1 MPIFPALVSNSGGTQ
16 PGPPTAIGL
25 TTAGAGSLQATW
37 TAPEFLGKHPLTNYV
52 ILLFTG
58 AGVLI
63 NDNYATVAHPATS
76 LTVSG
81 LSSSTTY
88 SIRVRLQNSIGFSS
102 DVSAASPNATT
113 SSAPPPPPP
122 PPVYTTW
129 YCSYNGTDG
138 RARTI
143 QSSDLTDTSGCDY
156 AVVCSPFGYPEYPSY
171 VGCAGPPP
179 PPPCS
184 GSFYCGQTTR
194 CCSQARLDA
203 GTCNCTDQCN
213 SCGTFIG
220 CECT

>member
-1 MPIFPALVSNSGGTQ
+1 MPIFPVIVSNSGGNK
-16 PGPPTAIGL
+16 PGTPTGITL
-25 TTAGAGSLQATW
+25 TNAGSSSLNASW
-37 TAPEFLGKHPLTNYV
+37 TAPVYTGKHPLSSYIISLYNSS
-52 ILLFTG
+52 
-58 AGVLI
+58 GVLI
-63 NDNYATVAHPATS
+63 NASYATVSHPSTS
-76 LTVSG
+76 TTITG

-88 SIRVRLQNSIGFSS
+88 SIRVTLRNSINVDS
-102 DVSAASPNATT
+102 DLSLASANATT
-113 SSAPPPPPP
+113 SAPPPPPP
-122 PPVYTTW
+122 PPPPTVW

-138 RARTI
+138 RAQTI

-156 AVVCSPFGYPEYPSY
+156 AVVCSPTGYPAYPSY
-171 VGCAGPPP
+171 TGCAGPPP

-194 CCSQARLDA
+194 CCSQARLNA